1 MGPRPTGVD
10 GRVGPAAAVTKPMQ
24 SKHFHSLLA
33 YKSVSFRGGAWPS
46 AREAS
51 RADLPWGGGRGIDS
65 PTETPASNIPPLND
79 DDNDD
84 DEDDEMMMM
93 ILY

>member
-33 YKSVSFRGGAWPS
+33 YKSVSFRGGAWLLALIFRGGEEEGSTPPRKFPRPTPPPS
-46 AREAS
+46 S
-51 RADLPWGGGRGIDS
+51 
-65 PTETPASNIPPLND
+65 
-79 DDNDD
+79 
-84 DEDDEMMMM
+84 MMMTTTTM
-93 ILY
+93 RMTR